1 MRRFKRVQRCAVI
14 ASQPLSLSLLG
25 LPGIPRVLQAAS
37 SYDVL
42 SRAAPSSSTVARDA
56 SSGPCACSSS
66 SCAASSSTRRAPGRG
81 SSVAAA
87 RDAAAS
93 PARAARGARVVLR
106 QRTIELHTA
115 AAPALRA
122 RRGPRQARTAKRY
135 SKAAAPARLMRA
147 RAVTACSRGQ
157 RAAPWRGVLL
167 DSLALMLAAAK
178 ARQGIVVRRTWR
190 AWCLQV
196 AGRSRVVKQLSC
208 AAPARL

>member
-87 RDAAAS
+87 RGAAAS

-115 AAPALRA
+115 AAPAPRA
-122 RRGPRQARTAKRY
+122 RRRPRQARTAKRY

-147 RAVTACSRGQ
+147 RARVTACTRGQ
-157 RAAPWRGVLL
+157 RAAPWRGGVL
-167 DSLALMLAAAK
+167 DSSSPLAQLLLAAVVQIV
-178 ARQGIVVRRTWR
+178 ARY
-190 AWCLQV
+190 AWH
-196 AGRSRVVKQLSC
+196 A
-208 AAPARL
+208 

>member
-1 MRRFKRVQRCAVI
+1 MRHSRA
-14 ASQPLSLSLLG
+14 QPQLAGLLG
-25 LPGIPRVLQAAS
+25 LLGIPRVLQAAS

-81 SSVAAA
+81 SSVAAG
-87 RDAAAS
+87 RGAASS

-115 AAPALRA
+115 AAPAPRA

-135 SKAAAPARLMRA
+135 SKAATPARLNA
-147 RAVTACSRGQ
+147 RANACSRGQ

-178 ARQGIVVRRTWR
+178 ARQGIVVQRAWR
-190 AWCLQV
+190 A
-196 AGRSRVVKQLSC
+196 
-208 AAPARL
+208 

>member
-1 MRRFKRVQRCAVI
+1 MRSDCVQPRSI
-14 ASQPLSLSLLG
+14 APSLPYFMGFASVLQPL
-25 LPGIPRVLQAAS
+25 AH
-37 SYDVL
+37 VL
-42 SRAAPSSSTVARDA
+42 SRAAPSSSTVAHV
-56 SSGPCACSSS
+56 SVSGPCACSSS

-87 RDAAAS
+87 RDAASS

-135 SKAAAPARLMRA
+135 SKAAAPARLVRA
-147 RAVTACSRGQ
+147 RVRATACSRGQ

-167 DSLALMLAAAK
+167 DSLALMPAAAK
-178 ARQGIVVRRTWR
+178 ARQGIVVHSLWR
-190 AWCLQV
+190 A
-196 AGRSRVVKQLSC
+196 
-208 AAPARL
+208 

>member
-1 MRRFKRVQRCAVI
+1 MRGI
-14 ASQPLSLSLLG
+14 AYSRAPALSLLACWA
-25 LPGIPRVLQAAS
+25 LGIPRVLQTAS

-81 SSVAAA
+81 SVAAA
-87 RDAAAS
+87 RDEASS

-115 AAPALRA
+115 AAPAPRA
-122 RRGPRQARTAKRY
+122 QRRPRQARTAKRY
-135 SKAAAPARLMRA
+135 SKAAAPARLVRA
-147 RAVTACSRGQ
+147 RARATACSRGQ
-157 RAAPWRGVLL
+157 RAPPWRGVLL

-178 ARQGIVVRRTWR
+178 ARQGIVVQRAWR
-190 AWCLQV
+190 A
-196 AGRSRVVKQLSC
+196 
-208 AAPARL
+208 